1 MEIKV
6 AKMQF
11 VILIYLFLAGNF
23 YSQLELAEGSKILAV
38 YAFPGKSHYMMHTA
52 LIRELVESGHQV
64 TMISAFSLEKE
75 QLGSNYTEILIE
87 PVYDFWHDVKLNFGA
102 QHLFELTRMTNYD
115 FLKMLEIIG
124 LKTTE
129 HALRQPK
136 VRALIH
142 AKEKEGVFDLLVAE
156 QFYQEAFLALAHV
169 YKIPV
174 VTTSTL
180 GYENHMSQMM
190 GLITPWSFVP
200 HGFMPFTDRMSFLE
214 RVKNSYVSFYED
226 IDRLLN
232 YFPKMDA
239 VAREFFGPVLAEVP
253 KVKHMEREISV
264 MLLNSHAPLTTS
276 RPTVDAMVPVG
287 GMHIYPPKALPADM
301 QKFLDGAS
309 EGAIFFSLGSNVQSK
324 DMPVE
329 MLRLFLQ
336 VFGSLK
342 QRVLWKFEDE
352 SIRQLPENV
361 MVRKWLPQA
370 DILAHRNVKAFIT
383 HGGLFG
389 TQEGVH
395 YAVPMLGIPF
405 YCDQHLNMNKAVLG
419 GYAISLH
426 FQSITEEIL
435 RQSLLQLIHNTTYK
449 ENVQRVSN
457 IFRDRPLEPRKSA
470 VYWIEYVI
478 RHRGA
483 PHMRSAGLDLNWF
496 QFYLLDVVA
505 FVAVIA
511 LAGILA
517 LSLAIRL
524 LMGSNKKHKKAKKN

>member
-1 MEIKV
+1 
-6 AKMQF
+6 MQLAVLF
-11 VILIYLFLAGNF
+11 YLFLAGNL
-23 YSQLELAEGSKILAV
+23 YSQLEPVEGYKILAV
-38 YAFPGKSHYMMHTA
+38 YSFPGKSHFMMHKA
-52 LIRELVESGHQV
+52 LMRELVESGHQV
-64 TMISAFSLEKE
+64 TMITAISLEKE
-75 QLGSNYTEILIE
+75 ELGSNYTEILIE

-102 QHLFELTRMTNYD
+102 QHLFELTRMTIYD

-124 LKTTE
+124 VKTTE

-136 VRALIH
+136 VQALIN
-142 AKEKEGVFDLLVAE
+142 AKQTDGVFDLLLAE

-174 VTTSTL
+174 VTSGTL
-180 GYENHMSQMM
+180 DFENHMSQMM

-200 HGFMPFTDRMSFLE
+200 HGFMPYTDRMSFLE
-214 RVKNSYVSFYED
+214 RVQNSYVSFYED
-226 IDRLLN
+226 MNRLLN

-239 VAREFFGPVLAEVP
+239 VAKEFFGPVLGEVP
-253 KVKHMEREISV
+253 KVKHMEQEISV
-264 MLLNSHAPLTTS
+264 MLLNSHAPLTTA
-276 RPTVDAMVPVG
+276 RPTVDAMVSVG

-301 QKFLDGAS
+301 QAFLDGAT

-324 DMPVE
+324 DMPAE

-370 DILAHRNVKAFIT
+370 DILAHRNVKVFIT

-426 FQSITEEIL
+426 FQSITEEVL
-435 RQSLLQLIHNTTYK
+435 RHSLLQLIHNATYK
-449 ENVQRVSN
+449 ENVQRVSD
-457 IFRDRPLEPRKSA
+457 IFRDRPQEPRKTA

-496 QFYLLDVVA
+496 QFYLLDVMA
-505 FVAVIA
+505 FVAAIV

-524 LMGSNKKHKKAKKN
+524 LMGSNKKHRKVKKN